1 MTITTI
7 EAPSTEKASPE
18 EIPDGEFDLDMR
30 VIEASFPIPV
40 LACDT
45 SDNCGSSCGSAC
57 ATNVADPS

>member
-1 MTITTI
+1 MPPNGTI
-7 EAPSTEKASPE
+7 EVTISDA
-18 EIPDGEFDLDMR
+18 EFDLDMR

-45 SDNCGSSCGSAC
+45 SDNCGSSCGGAC